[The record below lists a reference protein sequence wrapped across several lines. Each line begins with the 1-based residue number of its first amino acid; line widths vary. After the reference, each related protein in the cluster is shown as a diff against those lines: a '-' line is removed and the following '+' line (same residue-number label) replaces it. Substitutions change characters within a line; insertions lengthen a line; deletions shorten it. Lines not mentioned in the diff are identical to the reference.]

1 MSHVESCH
9 DKSNHVARSMSTW
22 TSEKSHAIS
31 IKSSISA
38 QTLATYIKKI
48 VKMEV
53 FTFEILGLIMKFA
66 DDP

>member
-31 IKSSISA
+31 IKSDFSSNSGDVY
-38 QTLATYIKKI
+38 QKDREDGSLHFRDLR
-48 VKMEV
+48 VGHEV
-53 FTFEILGLIMKFA
+53 CR
-66 DDP
+66 